1 MTNKQT
7 IWEYKQLSSLGS
19 FSKGVGISKAD
30 IVPQGAPCIRY
41 AEIYTKYNFQLSQCL
56 SHIPTEIA
64 QKSTPIAYG
73 NILFAGSGET
83 AEDIGKSVA
92 YLGKDTAYASGD
104 IIIFTLKD
112 KKENALFFSYYLN
125 TAGRQQLNKLGEGQ
139 SIVHIYPEELS
150 KVFVPHPLVEEQHRI
165 VEVLE
170 TWDKAIQLTRKLI
183 EQKELQKK
191 YLMQQLLTGRTRLN
205 GCTDCWTEEP
215 FRKLINIYQGYPF
228 KSSSYVKNGTYRII
242 TIANVQ
248 QGQLDTTKCN
258 YINEL
263 PKNLQTYQRLQIGD
277 LIFSMTGNVGRSCW
291 VSRDNCLLN
300 QRVGKIQTKKI
311 NKQFLYHFLQN
322 PKFIY
327 DMIVCAQGGAQ
338 ANLSVKDILKYYIYF
353 PSDITE
359 QESIAKILSL
369 NDKEIDLLHQ
379 KLAKLE
385 EQKRGLMQVLLTG
398 KIRLAVKENK

>member
-7 IWEYKQLSSLGS
+7 IWEYKQLFSLGS

-41 AEIYTKYNFQLSQCL
+41 AEIYTKYNFQFSQCL

-112 KKENALFFSYYLN
+112 KEENALFFSYYLN

-191 YLMQQLLTGRTRLN
+191 YLMQQLLT
-205 GCTDCWTEEP
+205 D
-215 FRKLINIYQGYPF
+215 KNIQNIESKPSF
-228 KSSSYVKNGTYRII
+228 YRINEFLNEENHKSTLNDQYPVLSVTKKGI
-242 TIANVQ
+242 CLQSEYFDKQIASEDNIGYKILTKKKIVFSPMNLWMGAIGFSEQ
-248 QGQLDTTKCN
+248 QTGIVSPAYK
-258 YINEL
+258 
-263 PKNLQTYQRLQIGD
+263 
-277 LIFSMTGNVGRSCW
+277 IFSVNERIALF
-291 VSRDNCLLN
+291 D
-300 QRVGKIQTKKI
+300 
-311 NKQFLYHFLQN
+311 F
-322 PKFIY
+322 
-327 DMIVCAQGGAQ
+327 
-338 ANLSVKDILKYYIYF
+338 LKYYMKTPRMLYLYSINSEIGASIVRRNLDLNGLLHSKILLPHTEKQKEF
-353 PSDITE
+353 SD
-359 QESIAKILSL
+359 ILSL
-369 NDKEIDLLHQ
+369 ADKEIELLHQ
-379 KLAKLE
+379 KLVKLE
-385 EQKRGLMQVLLTG
+385 EQKKGLMQVLLTG
-398 KIRLAVKENK
+398 KIRLK

>member
-1 MTNKQT
+1 MTKQNK
-7 IWEYKQLSSLGS
+7 WEYKQLSSLGS

-41 AEIYTKYNFQLSQCL
+41 AEIYTNYNFQLSQCL

-170 TWDKAIQLTRKLI
+170 TWDKAITLTKQLI

-191 YLMQQLLTGRTRLN
+191 YLMQQLLTGRTRLK
-205 GCTDCWTEEP
+205 GFTAYWTNTC
-215 FRKLINIYQGYPF
+215 LGTISNIYQPQTISTGDLTEKGYPVF
-228 KSSSYVKNGTYRII
+228 GANG
-242 TIANVQ
+242 
-248 QGQLDTTKCN
+248 
-258 YINEL
+258 
-263 PKNLQTYQRLQIGD
+263 QIGFYNQFNHQTWQ
-277 LIFSMTGNVGRSCW
+277 IMITCRGATCGTVNRTFGKAWITGNAMVINVDGHPEIDKLFLFYWLLSQNFCSIVSGSGQPQIVRSPLIKYHLHIPQ
-291 VSRDNCLLN
+291 NIEE
-300 QRVGKIQTKKI
+300 QRAI
-311 NKQFLYHFLQN
+311 
-322 PKFIY
+322 
-327 DMIVCAQGGAQ
+327 A
-338 ANLSVKDILKYYIYF
+338 SVLAF
-353 PSDITE
+353 C
-359 QESIAKILSL
+359 
-369 NDKEIDLLHQ
+369 DKEIYLLKQ

-385 EQKRGLMQVLLTG
+385 EQKKGLMQVLLTG

>member
-41 AEIYTKYNFQLSQCL
+41 AEIYTNYNFQLSQCL

-191 YLMQQLLTGRTRLN
+191 YLMQQLLTGRTRLK
-205 GCTDCWTEEP
+205 GFTEKWKTI
-215 FRKLINIYQGYPF
+215 KLGDICKIYQPNTLSTSQLTPTGFPVF
-228 KSSSYVKNGTYRII
+228 GANGPIGFYKEYNHQTWQILI
-242 TIANVQ
+242 TCRGATCGTVNRTFGPTWI
-248 QGQLDTTKCN
+248 
-258 YINEL
+258 
-263 PKNLQTYQRLQIGD
+263 
-277 LIFSMTGNVGRSCW
+277 TGNAMVINA
-291 VSRDNCLLN
+291 DNSSKIEKLFLFYLLM
-300 QRVGKIQTKKI
+300 
-311 NKQFLYHFLQN
+311 NKNFTPLISGSGQPQ
-322 PKFIY
+322 
-327 DMIVCAQGGAQ
+327 IVRKPLE
-338 ANLSVKDILKYYIYF
+338 NLAIII
-353 PSDITE
+353 P
-359 QESIAKILSL
+359 AKIEEQTRIAYILQKA
-369 NDKEIDLLHQ
+369 DKEIDLLRE
-379 KLAKLE
+379 KLVKLE
-385 EQKRGLMQVLLTG
+385 EQKRGLMQILLTG
-398 KIRLAVKENK
+398 KVRLNW

>member
-139 SIVHIYPEELS
+139 SVVHIYPEELS

-191 YLMQQLLTGRTRLN
+191 YLMQQLLTGRTRLKGFTGKWKKVHLEN
-205 GCTDCWTEEP
+205 MLYEVDKRTTC
-215 FRKLINIYQGYPF
+215 NNQYQIM
-228 KSSSYVKNGTYRII
+228 SVTKNGIYSQQEYFDKQ
-242 TIANVQ
+242 IASENNIGYKILRRSNIVFS
-248 QGQLDTTKCN
+248 
-258 YINEL
+258 
-263 PKNLQTYQRLQIGD
+263 PMNLWMGSIGFFQKD
-277 LIFSMTGNVGRSCW
+277 IGIVSPAYKIFSINPKIALFDFLRYFMTTPKM
-291 VSRDNCLLN
+291 LYLY
-300 QRVGKIQTKKI
+300 KI
-311 NKQFLYHFLQN
+311 NSEMGASIVRRNLDINGLLSSDV
-322 PKFIY
+322 FI
-327 DMIVCAQGGAQ
+327 
-338 ANLSVKDILKYYIYF
+338 
-353 PSDITE
+353 PSIKE
-359 QESIAKILSL
+359 QYAIAKVISTS
-369 NDKEIDLLHQ
+369 DKQVDLLKQ
-379 KLAKLE
+379 KLVKLE
-385 EQKRGLMQVLLTG
+385 EQKKGLMQILLTG
-398 KIRLAVKENK
+398 KVRLNW

>member
-41 AEIYTKYNFQLSQCL
+41 AEIYTKYNFQFSQCL

-170 TWDKAIQLTRKLI
+170 TWDKAITLTKQLI

-191 YLMQQLLTGRTRLN
+191 YLMQQLLTGHARLT
-205 GCTDCWTEEP
+205 GFTGKWKLLPLSEILKE
-215 FRKLINIYQGYPF
+215 RKEYQT
-228 KSSSYVKNGTYRII
+228 KN
-242 TIANVQ
+242 Q
-248 QGQLDTTKCN
+248 
-258 YINEL
+258 EL
-263 PKNLQTYQRLQIGD
+263 PHLSLTKEGVLPKTERYNRDFLVKDEDKLYKITHENDICYNPANLKFGVICRNQYGSG
-277 LIFSMTGNVGRSCW
+277 IFSPIYVTYEVTKYNSGFVGY
-291 VSRDNCLLN
+291 LLTLPSS
-300 QRVGKIQTKKI
+300 I
-311 NKQFLYHFLQN
+311 
-322 PKFIY
+322 
-327 DMIVCAQGGAQ
+327 AQ
-338 ANLSVKDILKYYIYF
+338 ARRFEEGTVYERMAVSSEDFLKVKLPFPTCEEESSQISIVIRKAEEEIYLLK
-353 PSDITE
+353 
-359 QESIAKILSL
+359 
-369 NDKEIDLLHQ
+369 Q

-385 EQKRGLMQVLLTG
+385 EQKKGLMQVLLTG
-398 KIRLAVKENK
+398 KVRLQVEK